1 MSVQEQL
8 EELYQRKEAIASSSA
23 MKSVRNQVGGKGL
36 QKVQRLYEDAAREH
50 RNALSKRRVLE
61 HRLGWIPG
69 GRRLAGR
76 LHGEPVRQAEQKAA
90 QAKARLEGLM
100 RKVDAEATARIQRRL
115 AEVDNEIQSLL
126 LASAAAV
133 REMMAPAPVLAPPE
147 VVAEPGEA
155 ASVAVA
161 EERSASTVEAA
172 APSADVVPQGEASPR
187 TADDVFPGEPVGAG
201 PFAATVRA
209 DERLPFKGA
218 IESAA
223 PVEPTEI
230 FLPRKATSGEEIV
243 PVRIE
248 QLPDRGASLSLSGL
262 LGGFSWRKICGAELA
277 EVHECDICG
286 EKDGLAL
293 HESWSYSDPVDGQQF
308 AVARLN
314 GFRVLCDACHGM
326 FHLNITR
333 GNPKLQFSLDRMRS
347 INSWTVAELGGYIEW
362 STKLASYRNRAD
374 WALDL
379 SILTPHAPL
388 VVSDTW
394 EPAMVNEC
402 LERQDPATGF
412 FATTR
417 VFGVSWVLG
426 NDWTEHK
433 AEPAP

>member
-8 EELYQRKEAIASSSA
+8 EELYQRKEAIASQSA
-23 MKSVRNQVGGKGL
+23 MKSVRNQVGGKSL
-36 QKVQRLYEDAAREH
+36 QKAQRLYEEAAREH
-50 RNALSKRRVLE
+50 RNALSKRGVLE

-69 GRRLAGR
+69 GRRLAWR
-76 LHGEPVRQAEQKAA
+76 LHGEPVRLAEQKAA
-90 QAKARLEGLM
+90 QAKARLEGLS
-100 RKVDAEATARIQRRL
+100 RKVDAEAAARIQRRL
-115 AEVDNEIQSLL
+115 SDVDSEIQALL
-126 LASAAAV
+126 LASAAV
-133 REMMAPAPVLAPPE
+133 IKEMMAPAPAATPPE
-147 VVAEPGEA
+147 VAPEPVEE
-155 ASVAVA
+155 ASVAA
-161 EERSASTVEAA
+161 TEEGSSPVEETAA
-172 APSADVVPQGEASPR
+172 SADVAPQGEASDRAPV
-187 TADDVFPGEPVGAG
+187 DVSPGEKAGAD

-230 FLPRKATSGEEIV
+230 FLPRRAASGEEIV

-333 GNPKLQFSLDRMRS
+333 GNPKLQFSLDRMRT
-347 INSWTVAELGGYIEW
+347 INGWTVAELGDYIEW

-379 SILTPHAPL
+379 SILTPHAQL
-388 VVSDTW
+388 VVSDSW

-402 LERQDPATGF
+402 LERQDPVTGF

-417 VFGVSWVLG
+417 VYGVSWVLG

-433 AEPAP
+433 AEPAPY